1 MTGVIGFTL
10 LLVGGGWLGYGH
22 SHQLGQ
28 RIWAVTQLAEGLY
41 QMERE
46 MTLRLTP
53 LPTLF
58 QNKTLP
64 FGDIFCRCGEGI
76 ALGEPVS
83 QCWGTLVENLPL
95 IGQEERNLLLPL
107 GGILGRFEGDV
118 QGEALRRVA
127 DGLRRREIF
136 LRGERD
142 RLRAVYPAL
151 GLTAGAFLGIFLL

>member
-1 MTGVIGFTL
+1 MTGLVGFTL
-10 LLVGGGWLGYGH
+10 LLVGGGWLGYGQ
-22 SHQLGQ
+22 SHHLGQ
-28 RIWAVTQLAEGLY
+28 KIWAVAQLREGLY

-46 MTLRLTP
+46 LTLHLTP

-83 QCWGTLVENLPL
+83 RCWVTLVATLPV
-95 IGQEERNLLLPL
+95 IGEEERRLLLPL
-107 GGILGRFEGDV
+107 GEILGRFEGEA

-127 DGLRRREIF
+127 DGLQRREDF

-142 RLRAVYPAL
+142 RLGRVYPAL
-151 GLTAGAFLGIFLL
+151 GLTAGAFVGIFLL